1 MGSVFSSTKAVLLE
15 QYKIICGLPFVNIV
29 VRIFVEHP
37 LLFVV
42 RKYTLSFYLL
52 KQQQPVEMH
61 SSYAVAPNQTHYFT
75 SLGMRNSVIQ
85 NQIDIENINYENAL
99 TESEDY
105 GKMDNPGQP
114 DDETFTNK
122 IVDGIDFN
130 LVLRTIPNKF
140 RREASENLEVNG
152 VIDTISSKIIPRW
165 DDKQRSEAVKKVLGD
180 DGEGIY
186 AKILLNIFKVN
197 EHIECTRSHK
207 SFIEKTFHRFKA
219 VFPHL
224 QEKSILA
231 HDQSKLGP
239 SCSLLRHHLPC
250 QDHHHQSLLSTGR
263 RPRLRAVEVKVH
275 RFPQLPHPALHLR
288 CRVRLPRLGDA
299 HQDHENAS
307 SPIGAVRYSCP
318 THRRPLRP
326 LGTHLQRG
334 EVARHR
340 PSRGLQHVAVR
351 RLRGHGHPHH
361 AAQAFLHPPSLPSH
375 LLVGTSTVFPVL
387 PEGVPASHLKV
398 HPLRLAGRPGGRHVR
413 AGCGQHQGA
422 ARHHGRV
429 PERAAGGVDRVDQ
442 QVVAS

>member
-1 MGSVFSSTKAVLLE
+1 
-15 QYKIICGLPFVNIV
+15 
-29 VRIFVEHP
+29 

-99 TESEDY
+99 TESEDH
-105 GKMDNPGQP
+105 GKMDDPGQP

-130 LVLRTIPNKF
+130 LVLGTIPRKF

-165 DDKQRSEAVKKVLGD
+165 DDKQRSEAVKEVLGD

-207 SFIEKTFHRFKA
+207 SFIEKTFHRFKT

-231 HDQSKLGP
+231 HDQSKLSFIEIVGYTDRWTWGRDSP
-239 SCSLLRHHLPC
+239 LWEEALAHHY
-250 QDHHHQSLLSTGR
+250 HH
-263 RPRLRAVEVKVH
+263 
-275 RFPQLPHPALHLR
+275 
-288 CRVRLPRLGDA
+288 
-299 HQDHENAS
+299 N
-307 SPIGAVRYSCP
+307 
-318 THRRPLRP
+318 
-326 LGTHLQRG
+326 
-334 EVARHR
+334 
-340 PSRGLQHVAVR
+340 
-351 RLRGHGHPHH
+351 PHH
-361 AAQAFLHPPSLPSH
+361 PQYCP
-375 LLVGTSTVFPVL
+375 GNRMT
-387 PEGVPASHLKV
+387 PEDLEESVVDMMACHWERKEEGGEDVPASRIAGFSDFYLDRYEPEDRELVSQLLKK
-398 HPLRLAGRPGGRHVR
+398 VR
-413 AGCGQHQGA
+413 ESGL
-422 ARHHGRV
+422 
-429 PERAAGGVDRVDQ
+429 
-442 QVVAS
+442 